1 MLTNRYGNHSGP
13 DLSLVMPCYNEEAV
27 VERTIARLLAAFGK
41 AGYELELVA
50 VDNGSWDGTTGILQ
64 GLAKQNPAVVYHRV
78 EKNEGY
84 GNGVTAGFPL
94 CAAPWVGLIPADG
107 QVDPEDVVR
116 VYEAAVAANQWVVA
130 KVRRLFR
137 MDGFRR
143 KVVSIVYNLLVR
155 VLWPGLDSID
165 INGTPKILPRDLVP
179 ILDLRSKDWFL
190 DPEILIKAHTLDIR
204 VVEFNAFARM
214 RSAGISHVKAVA
226 CWEFFRNLLAYRF
239 SREWKRELIGRYP
252 RVEKIQPKA
261 VNSTVRS

>member
-137 MDGFRR
+137 MERGEPGGGARR
-143 KVVSIVYNLLVR
+143 GRS
-155 VLWPGLDSID
+155 VLMTASRMAQAAEGHP
-165 INGTPKILPRDLVP
+165 
-179 ILDLRSKDWFL
+179 
-190 DPEILIKAHTLDIR
+190 
-204 VVEFNAFARM
+204 FA
-214 RSAGISHVKAVA
+214 GGV
-226 CWEFFRNLLAYRF
+226 
-239 SREWKRELIGRYP
+239 
-252 RVEKIQPKA
+252 Q
-261 VNSTVRS
+261 